1 MTMDHGVMKMRR
13 MPDGVEI
20 KRPETIELKPGGFH
34 LMFTDL
40 QARLVKGQSVRTP
53 TSAKAGTVDVE
64 LAIEGMARPPQLGR
78 TDANDHMHVH

>member
-1 MTMDHGVMKMRR
+1 MDHGVMKMRR

-20 KRPETIELKPGGFH
+20 GRPETVELKPGGFH

-40 QARLVKGQSVRTP
+40 QARLVKSQSVRTLTP
-53 TSAKAGTVDVE
+53 APWMWSLPSRAWV
-64 LAIEGMARPPQLGR
+64 RPPQLGR